1 MLEAF
6 VHLFDASKSL
16 HSFSRLSGWL
26 RRSHGSA
33 VQFRDIGRH
42 SPPLPSSGV
51 VVVVHCHVQ
60 VGVPDGLHPFVHPV
74 QGCQKLPSAADGG
87 GGDDGSLVVVV
98 VFRLLLV
105 VENEAETNGH
115 FEIGFRIRS
124 VHGQQKSV
132 REQQQREQRRQV
144 FGQLLFQRLW
154 QLRQRF
160 DVAAVDDDRRRS
172 DDQSRKFQQRY
183 GRRPLF
189 NSVESMTISRF
200 NNKKKSSK
208 RTIIISSISSFPFL
222 KPLLIRIHMID
233 ICMLYYVCV
242 NGDF

>member
-1 MLEAF
+1 MRSPVQSQRFILQWRKPQLTAMLEAF

-33 VQFRDIGRH
+33 VQFRDLGRH

-124 VHGQQKSV
+124 VHGKQKSV
-132 REQQQREQRRQV
+132 REQQQRSS
-144 FGQLLFQRLW
+144 
-154 QLRQRF
+154 
-160 DVAAVDDDRRRS
+160 AV
-172 DDQSRKFQQRY
+172 
-183 GRRPLF
+183 
-189 NSVESMTISRF
+189 
-200 NNKKKSSK
+200 KSSVSCCSNGCGSCGSAL
-208 RTIIISSISSFPFL
+208 TLPPSTTTGGGALTTSQESFSNATEDDL
-222 KPLLIRIHMID
+222 SLI
-233 ICMLYYVCV
+233 L
-242 NGDF
+242 